1 MKSSLLDRANH
12 WWGDIPVRWKGAT
25 VLLLPVTALIC
36 GFGSIYVVNVKE
48 NDAETRLTHSASVR
62 YHIQEVLNTVV
73 DAETAVR
80 GFVISRNSR
89 FLELY
94 ETSLQAFPRRTRE
107 LSNLVADNPSQTRR
121 AKEIKDLAQERLDL
135 IATVLGQTRN
145 ADTQN
150 AIDQRALHFI
160 AQEEELM
167 GKLRPKIAAMDEEET
182 QLQEARD
189 HALQAD
195 RELFANAVRWSTI
208 LGVLGGVFGMVL
220 FSDGIV
226 RRVKNIQAN
235 AERLAKEQPLQP
247 TSGRRDELG
256 KLGRRLVDTSNLLRE
271 KQQALR
277 ESESRLQA
285 VLDNAPSIMY
295 VKDLNGR
302 FVLVNRAF
310 ASALDRSTADIVGK
324 TGREIY
330 PMDEARVFEANDRAA
345 LEAGRALQ
353 SEEVVDLKDGKHTF
367 ISSKFPLLDA
377 DGKPYALGGISTDI
391 TERAQTATAL
401 AQAKSEAERASK
413 VKSEFLSRMSHELR
427 TPLHGILGFAQI
439 LQRETNSPAQAQSV
453 DYILRSGYHLLKL
466 VNKVLDIARL
476 DSGDLATVDDV
487 LEEKEE
493 EATQTH

>member
-1 MKSSLLDRANH
+1 MKNSLLARANH
-12 WWGDIPVRWKGAT
+12 WWGDVPVRWKGAT
-25 VLLLPVTALIC
+25 VLLIPVTALIC
-36 GFGSIYVVNVKE
+36 GFASIYVVNLKE
-48 NDAETRLTHSASVR
+48 NDAETWLTHSASVR

-107 LSNLVADNPSQTRR
+107 LSNLVADNPSQARR

-135 IATVLGQTRN
+135 IAKVLAETKN
-145 ADTQN
+145 AAQN
-150 AIDQRALHFI
+150 GVSQPAVRFI

-167 GKLRPKIAAMDEEET
+167 GRLRPKITTMDEEESR
-182 QLQEARD
+182 LQEFRN
-189 HALQAD
+189 HALQTD
-195 RELFANAVRWSTI
+195 RDLFASVVRWSTVLGI
-208 LGVLGGVFGMVL
+208 LGGVLGLVL
-220 FSDGIV
+220 FSDGIA

-247 TSGRRDELG
+247 PSGRQDEIG
-256 KLGRRLVDTSNLLRE
+256 KLSRRLVDASNLLRE

-302 FVLVNRAF
+302 FILVNRAL
-310 ASALDRSTADIVGK
+310 ASVLDRTPSDIVGK

-330 PMDEARVFEANDRAA
+330 PMEEAKVFEGNDRAA
-345 LEAGRALQ
+345 LEAGRALR
-353 SEEVVDLKDGKHTF
+353 SEEILQLKDGKHTF

-391 TERAQTATAL
+391 TERARTADAL
-401 AQAKSEAERASK
+401 SQAKAEAERASK

-439 LQRETNSPAQAQSV
+439 LQRETNSPAQTQSV

-476 DSGDLATVDDV
+476 GSGDLADVDEVFD
-487 LEEKEE
+487 EKEE
-493 EATQTH
+493 VTQPH